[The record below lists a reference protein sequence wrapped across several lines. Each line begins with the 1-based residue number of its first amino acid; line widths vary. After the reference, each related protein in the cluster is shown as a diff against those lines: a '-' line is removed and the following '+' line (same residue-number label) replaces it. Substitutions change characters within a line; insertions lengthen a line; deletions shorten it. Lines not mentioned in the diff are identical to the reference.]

1 MTETPTDRDL
11 HRIFCLLRPLTND
24 LVQNNAGR
32 GFRAVQVFEALSG
45 NYLYRASANLTSV
58 LGLWRLT
65 IKQEKEFDFRKYT
78 FKVRVL

>member
-45 NYLYRASANLTSV
+45 NYLYRASANLTV
-58 LGLWRLT
+58 C
-65 IKQEKEFDFRKYT
+65 FRVVALDHKT
-78 FKVRVL
+78 RERV